1 MLPAAVTV
9 LRGRHDHLLAQT
21 THPRNPH
28 GSLVM
33 LPSMRDPEDGEI
45 MGSRGWDHL
54 DESDPSVD
62 PGFDFSVYDGVF
74 LSIEQQIA
82 AEDLLP
88 AGLTRDE
95 LHAMAA
101 RYASGPPGEPHVA
114 A

>member
-1 MLPAAVTV
+1 M
-9 LRGRHDHLLAQT
+9 GRL
-21 THPRNPH
+21 
-28 GSLVM
+28 
-33 LPSMRDPEDGEI
+33 
-45 MGSRGWDHL
+45 MGSGDWTHL

-74 LSIEQQIA
+74 LSIEQQLA
-82 AEDLLP
+82 AGDLLL

-101 RYASGPPGEPHVA
+101 RYAPGPPGEPHVA